1 MKGAF
6 VIFCAM
12 VVIGLIL
19 YLTDI
24 FYYRKKRPQSPQPPL
39 AGQVSEETD
48 SPAPP
53 EAPEGEVC
61 CGMHAVCEKTNLSP
75 VSDEIVYYDDEELD
89 RFRGREG
96 GSYSEEEADEFRD
109 VMLTMR
115 PEEVAG
121 WSRSL
126 QLRGI
131 ILPQDVR
138 DELLMIVSDLRN
150 ASTV

>member
-12 VVIGLIL
+12 VVIGIVL

-24 FYYRKKRPQSPQPPL
+24 FYYRKKRDRSPLPPS
-39 AGQVSEETD
+39 A
-48 SPAPP
+48 PASAENADAMPP
-53 EAPEGEVC
+53 EASEGEVC

-89 RFRGREG
+89 RFRGRDAK
-96 GSYSEEEADEFRD
+96 SYSEEESDEFRD

-126 QLRGI
+126 QLRGV
-131 ILPQDVR
+131 ILPEDVR
-138 DELLMIVSDLRN
+138 EELLMIVSDLRN
-150 ASTV
+150 VSPA

>member
-12 VVIGLIL
+12 VVIGIIL

-24 FYYRKKRPQSPQPPL
+24 FYYRKKRPQSPPPP
-39 AGQVSEETD
+39 SD
-48 SPAPP
+48 SGSQNGNSMDP
-53 EAPEGEVC
+53 EAPAEGEVC

-89 RFRGREG
+89 RFRGREAG
-96 GSYSEEEADEFRD
+96 GYSEEEADEFRD

-131 ILPQDVR
+131 TLPEDVR
-138 DELLMIVSDLRN
+138 DELLMIVSDLRQPR
-150 ASTV
+150 